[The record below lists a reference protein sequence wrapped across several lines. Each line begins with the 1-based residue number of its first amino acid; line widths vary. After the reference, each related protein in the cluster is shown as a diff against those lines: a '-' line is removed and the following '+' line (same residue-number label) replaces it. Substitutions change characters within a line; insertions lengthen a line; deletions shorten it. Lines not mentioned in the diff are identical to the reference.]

1 MFFLLALPPAA
12 NGDSLLLMMVTMQD
26 RILSK
31 VVVSSVLYSF
41 SGSKFKQKIDLT
53 AKEIKYI
60 RDEIILENE
69 SELLSVCTNH
79 QRWNFDSD

>member
-53 AKEIKYI
+53 VE
-60 RDEIILENE
+60 RD
-69 SELLSVCTNH
+69 
-79 QRWNFDSD
+79 